1 MISVYFSIG
10 ILLSEETGMFFRSN
24 FEALELQIVQYIY
37 NAVGKFL
44 RHRKRLLPM
53 PLFLGVAERR
63 GLSLLVSLYALA
75 IDNAA
80 PVQTERKVVDI
91 SVGVAVATDVARTVF
106 AMLLH
111 SLHRFRQLH
120 WQQC

>member
-1 MISVYFSIG
+1 MISAYFSIG
-10 ILLSEETGMFFRSN
+10 ILLSEVTGMFFRSN
-24 FEALELQIVQYIY
+24 FGALELQIVQYIY

-44 RHRKRLLPM
+44 RHRKQSLPM
-53 PLFLGVAERR
+53 PLFFEVAERR
-63 GLSLLVSLYALA
+63 GLSLLVSLYALVV
-75 IDNAA
+75 DYAA

-91 SVGVAVATDVARTVF
+91 SVGVAVAADVARTVF

-120 WQQC
+120 W

>member
-1 MISVYFSIG
+1 
-10 ILLSEETGMFFRSN
+10 MFFRSN
-24 FEALELQIVQYIY
+24 FGALELQIVQYIY

-53 PLFLGVAERR
+53 PLFFFGGGQKGAAMRPR
-63 GLSLLVSLYALA
+63 GLPLLVSLYALV
-75 IDNAA
+75 IDYAV

-91 SVGVAVATDVARTVF
+91 SVGVAVAADVARTVF

-111 SLHRFRQLH
+111 SLHRF
-120 WQQC
+120 W

>member
-1 MISVYFSIG
+1 MISAYFSIG
-10 ILLSEETGMFFRSN
+10 ILLSEVTGVFFRSN
-24 FEALELQIVQYIY
+24 FGALELQIVQYIY

-53 PLFLGVAERR
+53 PLFFWGGGAERC
-63 GLSLLVSLYALA
+63 GLPLLVSLYALVV
-75 IDNAA
+75 DYAA

-91 SVGVAVATDVARTVF
+91 SVGVAVAADVARTVF

-111 SLHRFRQLH
+111 SLHRF
-120 WQQC
+120 W

>member
-1 MISVYFSIG
+1 
-10 ILLSEETGMFFRSN
+10 MFFRSN
-24 FEALELQIVQYIY
+24 FGALELQIVQYIY

-53 PLFLGVAERR
+53 PLFFLGGGQKGAAMRPR
-63 GLSLLVSLYALA
+63 GLPLLVSLYALV
-75 IDNAA
+75 IDYAV

-91 SVGVAVATDVARTVF
+91 SVGVAVAADVARTVF

-111 SLHRFRQLH
+111 SLHRF
-120 WQQC
+120 W

>member
-1 MISVYFSIG
+1 
-10 ILLSEETGMFFRSN
+10 MFFRSN
-24 FEALELQIVQYIY
+24 FGALELQIVQYIY

-53 PLFLGVAERR
+53 PLFFWGGQKGAAMRPR
-63 GLSLLVSLYALA
+63 GLPLLVSLYALV
-75 IDNAA
+75 IDYAV

-91 SVGVAVATDVARTVF
+91 SVGVAVAADVARTVF

-111 SLHRFRQLH
+111 SLHRF
-120 WQQC
+120 W